1 MTRSGARERFDI
13 RPAEPG
19 DVPELI
25 ALVRE
30 LAEYERL
37 SHLVECTEHRLHQAL
52 FGEQPSVEALLA
64 RELGGAVAGFALYFH
79 NYSTF
84 LGRRGLYLE
93 DLYVRPAFRR
103 RGCGSALLARL
114 ARLACERGCGR
125 FEWTVLDWNV
135 SAQRFY
141 QELGAAVLT
150 DWRIVRLTGEAL
162 ARLASADR

>member
-84 LGRRGLYLE
+84 LGLRGDKPANEVRVEVPVKQTATKAAAGTRRA
-93 DLYVRPAFRR
+93 PAPRKR
-103 RGCGSALLARL
+103 
-114 ARLACERGCGR
+114 
-125 FEWTVLDWNV
+125 
-135 SAQRFY
+135 
-141 QELGAAVLT
+141 
-150 DWRIVRLTGEAL
+150 
-162 ARLASADR
+162 